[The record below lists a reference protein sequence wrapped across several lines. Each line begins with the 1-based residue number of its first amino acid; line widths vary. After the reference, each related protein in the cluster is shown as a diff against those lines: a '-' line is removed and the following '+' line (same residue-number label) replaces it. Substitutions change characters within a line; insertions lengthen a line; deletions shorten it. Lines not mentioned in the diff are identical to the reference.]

1 MVPPLGYTLCFAQ
14 AKNNYFEIRYFTLI
28 DVRLFFI
35 HVKRLH
41 MKNAHKFVCSLLV
54 SSMMFLPFATHAR
67 LVSTEEASA
76 SSNHM
81 TSLDKVNSFIRRT
94 DVIAKF
100 EQLGLSTASAKER
113 VAAMTQQEIDLIASK
128 VDSLPT
134 GGYIT
139 STGGVIIGVTLI
151 IVIAL
156 ITHAPK

>member
-1 MVPPLGYTLCFAQ
+1 
-14 AKNNYFEIRYFTLI
+14 
-28 DVRLFFI
+28 
-35 HVKRLH
+35 
-41 MKNAHKFVCSLLV
+41 
-54 SSMMFLPFATHAR
+54 
-67 LVSTEEASA
+67 
-76 SSNHM
+76 M